1 MTLDTFGERSY
12 YNAAGQKSR
21 EAYLA
26 RHPLTA
32 QNDRRDIGSKHSAD
46 KAVKTGLNYYN
57 DVSHSAKHLLP
68 THHLGGPEVGAYH
81 RVHTVTTRLCQSA
94 TCACA
99 SVLDVSGTVSDVRVN
114 ACHVIN
120 AGAQSLYRSAPQGFN
135 ANVDVME
142 HRSQRRGSCAQG
154 QGRSCQK
161 YAAASL

>member
-1 MTLDTFGERSY
+1 MLDVTLDTFGERSY

-81 RVHTVTTRLCQSA
+81 RVTPLQHA
-94 TCACA
+94 FA
-99 SVLDVSGTVSDVRVN
+99 SLQHVRVRV
-114 ACHVIN
+114 C
-120 AGAQSLYRSAPQGFN
+120 ST
-135 ANVDVME
+135 
-142 HRSQRRGSCAQG
+142 CQG
-154 QGRSCQK
+154 QSRM
-161 YAAASL
+161 YA